1 MIFLDSDIIID
12 FLRRYSPAITWLES
26 IDGEKAALSGYVAME
41 LIQGCNNKVELQQIR
56 RLIANFEV
64 VWATA
69 ETCNQALD
77 VFAEYNLSHGLGLI
91 DALIGQTSISLG
103 VPLHTFNVK
112 HCAVIP
118 NLTILQPYRK
128 L

>member
-12 FLRRYSPAITWLES
+12 FLRRYPPAISWLES
-26 IDGEKAALSGYVAME
+26 LEDEKIALSGYVAME
-41 LIQGCNNKVELQQIR
+41 LIQGCNNKIELQQIR
-56 RLIANFEV
+56 KLIANFEV

-69 ETCNQALD
+69 ETCNQALE

-91 DALIGQTSISLG
+91 DALIGQTAISLG

-112 HCAVIP
+112 HYAVIP
-118 NLTILQPYRK
+118 NLTTMQPYKR

>member
-1 MIFLDSDIIID
+1 MIFLDSDIVID
-12 FLRRYSPAITWLES
+12 FLRRYPPAISWLES
-26 IDGEKAALSGYVAME
+26 LGDEKLSLSGYVAME
-41 LIQGCNNKVELQQIR
+41 LMQGCNNKIELQQIR
-56 RLIANFEV
+56 KLIANFEV

-69 ETCNQALD
+69 ETCNQALE

-112 HCAVIP
+112 HYTVIP
-118 NLTILQPYRK
+118 MLTTVQPYERR
-128 L
+128 

>member
-12 FLRRYSPAITWLES
+12 FLRRYPPAISWLES
-26 IDGEKAALSGYVAME
+26 LADEKLALSGYVAME
-41 LIQGCNNKVELQQIR
+41 LMQGC
-56 RLIANFEV
+56 NFEV

-69 ETCNQALD
+69 ETCNKALE

-91 DALIGQTSISLG
+91 DALIGQTAISLG

-112 HCAVIP
+112 HYSVIP
-118 NLTILQPYRK
+118 NLTTVQPYKR

>member
-12 FLRRYSPAITWLES
+12 FLRRYPPAITWLES
-26 IDGEKAALSGYVAME
+26 IDGEEAALSGYVAME

-56 RLIANFEV
+56 RLIANFEI

-91 DALIGQTSISLG
+91 DALIGQTSIS
-103 VPLHTFNVK
+103 VWWPLHTFNVK
-112 HCAVIP
+112 HYAVIP
-118 NLTILQPYRK
+118 NLTILQPYKR

>member
-12 FLRRYSPAITWLES
+12 FLRRYPPAITWLES
-26 IDGEKAALSGYVAME
+26 IEGEKAALSGYVAME
-41 LIQGCNNKVELQQIR
+41 LMQGCNNKIELQQIQK
-56 RLIANFEV
+56 LITNFEV

-69 ETCNQALD
+69 ETCNQALE

-103 VPLHTFNVK
+103 VPIHTFNVK
-112 HCAVIP
+112 HYAVIP
-118 NLTILQPYRK
+118 HLTTVQPYKR

>member
-12 FLRRYSPAITWLES
+12 FLRRYPTAISWLES
-26 IDGEKAALSGYVAME
+26 LEDEKIALSGYVAME
-41 LIQGCNNKVELQQIR
+41 LMQGCNNKIELQQIR
-56 RLIANFEV
+56 KFIANFEV

-69 ETCNQALD
+69 ETCNQALE

-91 DALIGQTSISLG
+91 DALIGQTAISLG
-103 VPLHTFNVK
+103 VPLHTFNIK
-112 HCAVIP
+112 HYAVIP
-118 NLTILQPYRK
+118 LLTTVQPYKR